1 MRGQPLRCLAQLR
14 LAKKTI
20 EYKQV
25 CTGCPTVAVR
35 RAARVPSPQAWG
47 SSVRSRIET
56 NLAGPGR
63 NCNLHLPEPL
73 YLQDWVF
80 TVSGGWIP
88 GNAYSFFFL
97 SRPKMSWRA
106 HRMVLE
112 TTSRNQGSGLS
123 SATMIPQMTVVA
135 DLTRSERIS

>member
-88 GNAYSFFFL
+88 GNAYSFFFVQTKDELACSLDGTRDHL
-97 SRPKMSWRA
+97 SESRFRA
-106 HRMVLE
+106 VQCYDDP
-112 TTSRNQGSGLS
+112 TNDCGSGS
-123 SATMIPQMTVVA
+123 DT
-135 DLTRSERIS
+135 